1 MGEQLT
7 KADVKRIREEIEKR
21 KLSLRPKLIE
31 SVREARSHGD
41 LSENFEYYAAKREM
55 NQNESRIAYLERML
69 RFATIVSDRSERDE
83 VGLNDTVRLLFEEEG
98 EEESYR
104 IVTSIRGNSLS
115 NLISNKSPLGKA
127 LLKHRV
133 GDRVTVRPGGGKSY
147 TVRIRGLEKTGE
159 LETDRIRGY

>member
-1 MGEQLT
+1 M
-7 KADVKRIREEIEKR
+7 K
-21 KLSLRPKLIE
+21 
-31 SVREARSHGD
+31 EARSHGD
-41 LSENFEYYAAKREM
+41 LSENFEYYAAKRER

>member
-1 MGEQLT
+1 
-7 KADVKRIREEIEKR
+7 
-21 KLSLRPKLIE
+21 
-31 SVREARSHGD
+31 
-41 LSENFEYYAAKREM
+41 
-55 NQNESRIAYLERML
+55 ML
-69 RFATIVSDRSERDE
+69 RFATVVSDRSERDE